1 MLGTIEITG
10 ARMGSNLNIL
20 HVPKQ
25 RTYHPSFPGLTGE
38 SRNSLHTGPAY
49 SNLTIVLVTLL
60 FDVSNCRK

>member
-25 RTYHPSFPGLTGE
+25 RTYHP
-38 SRNSLHTGPAY
+38 
-49 SNLTIVLVTLL
+49 LL
-60 FDVSNCRK
+60 FDSQSRSLSRAGFELDIPACRVTISRIEQN